1 MNNKITSV
9 WFTSLPKVVVFL
21 VIPLT
26 IVLVI
31 VVLISQS
38 LHHRD
43 MQQMAAERDLRT
55 VIQSGRIIEN
65 GFLTLQDELLLAARI
80 RAEGGDE
87 QVYLPWLKNFPLG
100 VYSFRCDRKSVLKMG
115 DAVKPPGEATTEI
128 LCSLLKNSKNS
139 GAAYH
144 LVADQQP
151 ILWMA
156 VRVDS
161 MEILM
166 GGVDINEFL
175 NEILPVSGV
184 NSSQSYLI
192 FGQDHNLIYAT
203 GRDAVADHDLYHPGV
218 LAGLAG
224 KTGAIFPENHH
235 GERIVTYTPI
245 KPVGWMLITEEAW
258 QDVGNAS
265 LQTTQTIPL
274 ILIPV
279 LVIAI
284 LGLLILIR
292 WVLQPLQKLASQ
304 TQQMDETRLVSL
316 GEPVGGIQEIS
327 NLQAALFSLY
337 TRWID
342 ARHNLQEYIGGL
354 TASVEAERKELA
366 RELHDGLL
374 QDLIAIKQDLQS
386 NPTDVKK
393 AEKIQDLI
401 DQVRGFTR
409 GLRPPY
415 LEDLGWV
422 TAVRTL
428 IVEYQEIL
436 NITISLKISGEE
448 IRLIPDVEL
457 TLFRVVQE
465 AFANIRKHA
474 SAQKVEISIQFMPEK
489 LELLIHDDGH
499 GFDLPERLDQLAA
512 AGHYGLIGMKERIE
526 LAQGTLAISTAPGK
540 GTTVL
545 VQVPLDSK

>member
-1 MNNKITSV
+1 
-9 WFTSLPKVVVFL
+9 
-21 VIPLT
+21 
-26 IVLVI
+26 
-31 VVLISQS
+31 
-38 LHHRD
+38 
-43 MQQMAAERDLRT
+43 
-55 VIQSGRIIEN
+55 
-65 GFLTLQDELLLAARI
+65 
-80 RAEGGDE
+80 
-87 QVYLPWLKNFPLG
+87 
-100 VYSFRCDRKSVLKMG
+100 
-115 DAVKPPGEATTEI
+115 
-128 LCSLLKNSKNS
+128 
-139 GAAYH
+139 
-144 LVADQQP
+144 
-151 ILWMA
+151 
-156 VRVDS
+156 
-161 MEILM
+161 
-166 GGVDINEFL
+166 
-175 NEILPVSGV
+175 
-184 NSSQSYLI
+184 
-192 FGQDHNLIYAT
+192 
-203 GRDAVADHDLYHPGV
+203 
-218 LAGLAG
+218 
-224 KTGAIFPENHH
+224 
-235 GERIVTYTPI
+235 
-245 KPVGWMLITEEAW
+245 MLITEEAW

-304 TQQMDETRLVSL
+304 TKQMDETRLVSL

-327 NLQAALFSLY
+327 NLQAALLSLY
-337 TRWID
+337 TRWMD

-374 QDLIAIKQDLQS
+374 QDLIAIKQDLHS

-436 NITISLKISGEE
+436 NIPISLKISGEE

-465 AFANIRKHA
+465 AFVNIRKHA
-474 SAQKVEISIQFMPEK
+474 SAQKVEISIQFLPEQ
-489 LELLIHDDGH
+489 LELLIHDDGQ
-499 GFDLPERLDQLAA
+499 GFTLPERLDQLAA
-512 AGHYGLIGMKERIE
+512 AGHYGLLGMKERIE

-540 GTTVL
+540 GTSVL
-545 VQVPLDSK
+545 VQVPLDFI